1 MTAAETKPAQ
11 ESYPIPGGFRFAG
24 ACGGIK
30 KVAGTKDVSL
40 IVTDEPCT
48 AAGVYTQ
55 NQVIAAPVLNC
66 QAKTPSSKVRAVVVN
81 SGNANACTGQQGV
94 LDAQRMCELVAELG
108 GFSAEQTLVMS
119 TGVIGHTLPMD
130 KVEAGIRSCVEL
142 LDASESAF
150 LDSADGILT
159 TDQFRKVGSRQIEI
173 DGYPVTIAG
182 MAKGAGMIGP
192 NMATMLC
199 TILTDAKLEPQQA
212 QSILQKVADSSFN
225 NISVEGHTSTNDTM
239 VLLASGASGTQLLS
253 GNAESQFVTALTE
266 LSIELAKQ
274 IPVDGEGAAHLIEIH
289 VSGAACDNDART
301 ISHAIANSNLVKTAI
316 YGNDPNWGRI
326 VSAAGYAGPNLDM
339 QHLRLRVND
348 FTLFDCGEP
357 VDFDATAAS
366 ESIRTNKKTV
376 LDLVVGDGPAE
387 CTHWTSDLTVDY
399 VRFNAEYTT

>member
-1 MTAAETKPAQ
+1 MTTAETKPAQ
-11 ESYPIPGGFRFAG
+11 ANYAIPKGFRFAG

-30 KVAGTKDVSL
+30 TVAGTKDVSL
-40 IVTDEPCT
+40 IVSDEPCT

-55 NQVIAAPVLNC
+55 NQVVAAPVLNC
-66 QAKTPSSKVRAVVVN
+66 RTKTPSDGVRAVVVN

-94 LDAQRMCELVAELG
+94 EDAEHMCELVAELG
-108 GFSAEQTLVMS
+108 GFAAADTLVMS
-119 TGVIGHTLPMD
+119 TGVIGHILPMD
-130 KVEAGIRSCVEL
+130 KVETGIRNCVEQ
-142 LDASESAF
+142 LDNSEPAF

-159 TDQFRKVGSRQIEI
+159 TDQFRKVGSRQLKL
-173 DGYPVTIAG
+173 DGHTIRLTG

-212 QSILQKVADSSFN
+212 QGILQRVADASFN

-239 VLLASGASGTQLLS
+239 VLLASGASGAPVLS
-253 GNAESQFVTALTE
+253 GDAETEFVAALTE

-274 IPVDGEGAAHLIEIH
+274 IPVDGEGAAHLIEIR
-289 VSGAACDNDART
+289 VSGAASHSDART

-326 VSAAGYAGPNLDM
+326 VSAAGYAGPQLDM
-339 QHLRLRVND
+339 QRLKLTVNG
-348 FTLFDCGEP
+348 FTLFDGGEP
-357 VDFDATAAS
+357 VDFDAAAAS
-366 ESIRTNKKTV
+366 ESIRTNKTTE
-376 LDLVVGDGPAE
+376 LDLIVGDGPAE